1 MAKKTQGTAVA
12 KQRDSLAVLIKK
24 AERQIEAVL
33 PKHLSAERVMMV
45 AWTLIQRTPKLKECT
60 AESVVQSIVQAS
72 TLGLEL
78 GRHAHLV
85 PFGNTCTMIP
95 DYKGIVHLAR
105 NAGAVRQID
114 ARIVFS
120 NDFFDVE
127 YGLEPRLI
135 HKSDPFG
142 DRGEMV
148 GVYAVATLPDGEK
161 KFEVMS
167 KADVDKIKNR
177 SKAASNGP
185 WVTDYLEM
193 AKKTVI
199 KRLCKLLPQSYE
211 LPIQQHFADAIELDN
226 RAESGDW
233 SGVTQFDDEEATRK
247 RLVQKTNEQTQAL
260 KDRLARAQPEEVE
273 EIKEL
278 QDDESAAIAD
288 VEAEEEE
295 RIRQEEQQELGT

>member
-1 MAKKTQGTAVA
+1 MATKKPEGTAVA
-12 KQRDSLAVLIKK
+12 TRKEGLGVMLKK

-45 AWTLIQRTPKLKECT
+45 AWTLIQRTPKLRECT

-114 ARIVFS
+114 ARIVYA
-120 NDFFDVE
+120 NDFFEVE
-127 YGLEPRLI
+127 YGLEPTLV
-135 HKSDPFG
+135 HKSDPLG
-142 DRGEMV
+142 ARGAVV
-148 GVYAVATLPDGEK
+148 GVYAVATILDGTK

-167 KADVDKIKNR
+167 KADVDAIRKR
-177 SKAASNGP
+177 SKAKDNGP
-185 WVTDYLEM
+185 WVTDYEEM

-211 LPIQQHFADAIELDN
+211 QPVQQHFADAIELDN
-226 RAESGDW
+226 RAESGEW
-233 SGVTQFDDEEATRK
+233 SGVTQFDDEDATRK
-247 RLVQKTNEQTQAL
+247 RLVSKTTEQADAL
-260 KDRLARAQPEEVE
+260 KAKLQAAKHKPVE
-273 EIKEL
+273 
-278 QDDESAAIAD
+278 DMTDEASAIAD

-295 RIRQEEQQELGT
+295 RIRKEEQGELG